1 MENDTTVSAAYIFR
15 GIEYI
20 VTMTV
25 KDDSFLV
32 VEVEDKLTADQWRAD
47 FDSAC
52 MFTFILMPFLNV
64 YNDCKTY
71 YECSRENRLLE
82 KARVV
87 HI

>member
-25 KDDSFLV
+25 KDDCLLV

-52 MFTFILMPFLNV
+52 MF
-64 YNDCKTY
+64 
-71 YECSRENRLLE
+71 
-82 KARVV
+82 
-87 HI
+87 